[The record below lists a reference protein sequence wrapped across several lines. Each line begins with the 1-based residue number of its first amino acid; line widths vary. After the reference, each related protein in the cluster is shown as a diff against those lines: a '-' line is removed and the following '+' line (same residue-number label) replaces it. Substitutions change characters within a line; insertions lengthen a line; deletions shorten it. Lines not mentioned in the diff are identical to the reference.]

1 MTENAEEKP
10 QIIFDAKQREA
21 FDAMVEGRNVLLT
34 GSAGT
39 GKSNLITTFYD
50 LYKDSRHIGI
60 TSMTGTSAILLNGT
74 TLHSFTGIGLGT
86 APTDTLIMKI
96 QKSPF
101 LTKRWRTLDTLIID
115 EISMLTPTLLEK
127 LENIAQVIRMNNE
140 PFGGVQLIL
149 SADFLQLPCVES
161 EQFCFES
168 KVWDKCVDK
177 VFYLTKV
184 YRQDDP
190 TFQQCLSE
198 IRLGELSSETKKILK
213 SRVGVELKT
222 DTGIKPTKLFS
233 LNVSVNAVNQQ
244 ELEKLDR
251 ELYQYDLEIT
261 FIKPK
266 MNRNYLMER
275 FRKQCRVPET
285 LKLCVGAQ
293 VMLLYNRDIENHLV
307 NGSRG
312 VVIDFVEDFPMVRF
326 LNGMEI
332 IIDYHSWDLEENGHK
347 ILSYTQVP
355 LTLAWASSIH
365 KTQGQTLDFVDVDL
379 SNVFEHGQAYVALSR
394 VRTLQGLRI
403 TGLNFGKIKA
413 HPRAVEFYKKLEEG

>member
-1 MTENAEEKP
+1 MTEEKP

-34 GSAGT
+34 GSAGA
-39 GKSNLITTFYD
+39 GKSILITTFYD

-127 LENIAQVIRMNNE
+127 LETIAQVIRMNNE
-140 PFGGVQLIL
+140 PFGGIQLIL

-168 KVWDKCVDK
+168 KVWEKCVDK

-190 TFQQCLSE
+190 VFQQCLSE
-198 IRLGELSSETKKILK
+198 IRLGNMSPETKEILK
-213 SRVGVELKT
+213 SRVDAELKT

-233 LNVSVNAVNQQ
+233 LNVSVNRVNQE
-244 ELEKLDR
+244 ELEKLNGD
-251 ELYQYDLEIT
+251 LYQYDLEIT

-266 MNRNYLMER
+266 VNRNYLMEK
-275 FRKQCRVPET
+275 FRKQCRVPEC

-293 VMLLYNRDIENHLV
+293 VMLLHNRDIENHLV

-355 LTLAWASSIH
+355 LKLAWATSIH
-365 KTQGQTLDFVDVDL
+365 VSQGQTLDFVDVDL
-379 SNVFEHGQAYVALSR
+379 SNVFERGQAYVALSR

-403 TGLNFGKIKA
+403 TGLDFGRIKA